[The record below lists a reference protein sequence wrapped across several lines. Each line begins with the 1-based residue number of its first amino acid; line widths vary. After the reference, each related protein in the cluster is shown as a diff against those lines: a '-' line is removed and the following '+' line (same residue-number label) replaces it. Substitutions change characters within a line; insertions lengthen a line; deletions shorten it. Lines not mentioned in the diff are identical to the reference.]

1 MGRAETGRGVCSLI
15 AASSLPLIARAQEF
29 PADRVRVV
37 LPFPAGG
44 ASDTITRLVTSRL
57 AVRWKQPVVVENKAG
72 ASGVVGS
79 ELVARARAD
88 GYTLLVT
95 TGSHTSNPVT
105 LKSLPY
111 DTERDFVPITI
122 LADTP
127 FALVGSTSAGF
138 DTAEKF
144 LAAARAKPG
153 QFAFGS
159 SENTSRL
166 VGELF
171 RQRADLQL
179 RAVPYKGAS
188 PMLQDLAGGHI
199 PVGFTTPLSAIS
211 LHRAGSAK
219 ILAIT
224 SDRRLTVLPEVPTMQ
239 EVGVLRHDLPH
250 LVLHVR
256 PRRPAVGSGQQNP
269 RGRRGGVGRTGGRGQ
284 DPRPGRGARRRA
296 AGRAGRPHP
305 ARAGHLA

>member
-1 MGRAETGRGVCSLI
+1 M
-15 AASSLPLIARAQEF
+15 
-29 PADRVRVV
+29 
-37 LPFPAGG
+37 
-44 ASDTITRLVTSRL
+44 
-57 AVRWKQPVVVENKAG
+57 VENKAG

-79 ELVARARAD
+79 EFVARARAD

-179 RAVPYKGAS
+179 RAVPYKGAA

-239 EVGVLRHDLPH
+239 EVGVSGVTYRIWFSLFGPAGLPPA
-250 LVLHVR
+250 LASKIREDVVAVLAEPEVVAR
-256 PRRPAVGSGQQNP
+256 IRELAGEP
-269 RGRRGGVGRTGGRGQ
+269 GGEAP
-284 DPRPGRGARRRA
+284 DAL
-296 AGRAGRPHP
+296 AGRIRRELATWRETARVAGIEPE
-305 ARAGHLA
+305 